1 MSRPLPPMLSVP
13 EKKTAAAE
21 LFRDRHFFNSPVFT
35 DLRDARASLS
45 APNPQT
51 QPPSSSRALLLRYH
65 RLLSSARDDPCAF
78 DDNLAFTWHDAFRPN
93 LKHTSASLRFE
104 KAAVVFNV
112 GAASSRIAAAVDR
125 AAEGGVKEACGEFQ
139 RAAGAFR
146 AVGQMMEGE
155 EGTVDMSP
163 EAAAMLERL
172 MLAQAQECCF
182 ERALAAG
189 TSPAA
194 CSKVARQAALYYE
207 EAYGALVI
215 PPLQN
220 HIERSWLS
228 HIQLKAAQLN
238 AEACYRYA
246 IELHEKMEIGEE
258 IARLQFG
265 INAVVDAKRTARG
278 APASLYDSVSRLEQE
293 MNQNLEKVVNENNRI
308 YLMRVP
314 AAKLLSPL
322 PSASLVRSA
331 SKSEVLDAKTETGL
345 QSS

>member
-1 MSRPLPPMLSVP
+1 MR
-13 EKKTAAAE
+13 E
-21 LFRDRHFFNSPVFT
+21 T
-35 DLRDARASLS
+35 DV
-45 APNPQT
+45 QE
-51 QPPSSSRALLLRYH
+51 PPSWDGFIMEISYLH
-65 RLLSSARDDPCAF
+65 QQ
-78 DDNLAFTWHDAFRPN
+78 FRTKPN

-146 AVGQMMEGE
+146 AVGQMMEGG

-194 CSKVARQAALYYE
+194 CSKVARQEPDPYQGVVSGCRGGRRDGVEEGVVAGMWGEGEVGNLLANWLLQTEFKTPTESESLPYAIKAALYYE
-207 EAYGALVI
+207 EAYAALVI

-220 HIERSWLS
+220 HFERSWLS
-228 HIQLKAAQLN
+228 HVQLKAAQFN

-246 IELHEKMEIGEE
+246 IELHDKMEIGEE

-278 APASLYDSVSRLEQE
+278 APASLYDSVSRLEQD
-293 MNQNLEKVVNENNRI
+293 MNQNLEKAVNENNRI
-308 YLMRVP
+308 YLMRIP

-331 SKSEVLDAKTETGL
+331 SKSEVLDAKAETGL
-345 QSS
+345 